1 MTEGRFRFGP
11 EARIRARKEF
21 QRPFREG
28 RKFAGRS
35 VILWTCRR
43 SQDDLG
49 GAGRS
54 PSPLKAGARLGL
66 SVSVKVGTA
75 VRRNRLKRLAREAFR
90 LNRGR
95 LGPESDL
102 VLYLRPGCR
111 WESLSDAE
119 RDLQDLWRKAGLIKE

>member
-1 MTEGRFRFGP
+1 MIEGRFRYGP
-11 EARIRARKEF
+11 EARIRSRKEF

-35 VILWTCRR
+35 AILWTCRR
-43 SQDDLG
+43 PQEDIG
-49 GAGRS
+49 
-54 PSPLKAGARLGL
+54 GARLGL

-90 LNRGR
+90 LNRVR
-95 LGPESDL
+95 LAPESDL

-111 WESLSDAE
+111 WERLSDAE
-119 RDLQDLWRKAGLIKE
+119 RDLQDLWRKAGLILIKE